1 MKHIEEQLKQ
11 LPDRPGVYLMKNE
24 IDEIIYVGKAKSLR
38 KRVRSYFR
46 KGNHT
51 YKTKILVTHI
61 KDFDYIVTDTEVEAY
76 ILEANLIN
84 KYQPIYN
91 IRLKD
96 DKSYPY
102 IKVTLNEDFP
112 RVFKTR
118 LVKNDGARYY
128 GPFTNVDALN
138 KTIDVLKD
146 IYSLRTCRKDL
157 RADKPEERPCLNY
170 HIGKCLGPCIG
181 AISKEDYRV
190 LVDQACLFLSGHQYE
205 LIKRIE
211 KEMYQAAE
219 EQNFEKAA
227 RLRDSIQAL
236 ERLSVQQKV
245 MYGKNINQDV
255 IAVAVGVDGP
265 ENVNDKQKNS
275 EQQNIKSAQMSGEVQ
290 SCVQMLI
297 IRNGRLIGQEYF
309 IMEGTE
315 EESEKEIIES
325 FLPQYYERTQQIPDE
340 VLLSVE
346 VEQLNLLLDLL
357 KEKKGKKVT
366 VTIPQIGEKKRL
378 IEMAYSNAR
387 ENLKKEAIK
396 EKYKKSRTTDAVT
409 KLGEHLELDHPPDYI
424 EGFDISNIQGTDPVA
439 SMVVFKDGRSSKQ
452 DYRRFKIKTVEGP
465 NDFASM
471 QEVVGRRYSRLLEE
485 KKPLPSLILIDGG
498 KGQLNSAYEVLEELD
513 ISHIPIIG
521 LAKREEEVFL
531 PDRDEPIIIPKN
543 STALHLIQRVR
554 DEAHRFAVTYHR
566 KLRSRRLTHTMLDDI
581 PGVGP
586 KRRQA
591 LLQHFGSLAEIRKA
605 NITRLKEVEGI
616 SSKTARIIYDFLRE
630 NTRAY

>member
-24 IDEIIYVGKAKSLR
+24 LEEIIYVGKAKSLR

-51 YKTKILVTHI
+51 YKTKILVVHI

-96 DKSYPY
+96 DKTYPY
-102 IKVTLNEDFP
+102 IKVTVNEDFP
-112 RVFKTR
+112 RIFKTR
-118 LVKNDGARYY
+118 IVKSDGARYY
-128 GPFTNVDALN
+128 GPFTNVDDLY
-138 KTIDVLKD
+138 KTINVLKD
-146 IYSLRTCRKDL
+146 IYSLRTCRKNL
-157 RADKPEERPCLNY
+157 KADKPEARPCLNY

-181 AISKEDYRV
+181 AISKQDYRAM
-190 LVDQACLFLSGHQYE
+190 VDQACLFLSGHQDD

-211 KEMYQAAE
+211 KEMYQASE
-219 EQNFEKAA
+219 EKNFEKAA

-236 ERLSVQQKV
+236 KRLSVQQKV

-255 IAVAVGVDGP
+255 IAVAVG
-265 ENVNDKQKNS
+265 E
-275 EQQNIKSAQMSGEVQ
+275 EEQ
-290 SCVQMLI
+290 SCVQLLI
-297 IRNGRLIGQEYF
+297 IRNGRLIGQEYY

-315 EESEKEIIES
+315 EEAEKEIIEY
-325 FLPQYYERTQQIPDE
+325 FLPQYYDRAFQLPDE
-340 VLLSVE
+340 LLLSVE
-346 VEQLNLLLDLL
+346 IDQVDLLMDLL
-357 KEKKGKKVT
+357 KEKKGKKVN
-366 VTIPQIGEKKRL
+366 VTIPVIGEKKRHV
-378 IEMAYSNAR
+378 EMAYSNAE
-387 ENLKKEAIK
+387 ENLKKEIIK
-396 EKYKKSRTTDAVT
+396 QKYKKSRTTDAVV
-409 KLGEHLELDHPPDYI
+409 KLGEYLELDNPPDHI
-424 EGFDISNIQGTDPVA
+424 EGFDISNTQGTDPVA
-439 SMVVFKDGRSSKQ
+439 SMVVFKDGHSSKQ
-452 DYRRFKIKTVEGP
+452 DYRRFKIKTIEGP
-465 NDFASM
+465 NDFAMM
-471 QEVVGRRYSRLLEE
+471 QEVLERRYSRLLRE

-498 KGQLNSAYEVLEELD
+498 KGQLSSAYQVLEELG
-513 ISHIPIIG
+513 ISHLPIIG

-531 PDRDEPIIIPKN
+531 PDRQEPTIIPKN
-543 STALHLIQRVR
+543 SSALHLIQRVR
-554 DEAHRFAVTYHR
+554 DESHRFAVSYHR

-605 NITRLKEVEGI
+605 NIGKLKEAEGI
-616 SSKTARIIYDFLRE
+616 SSKTAKVIYDFLRE
-630 NTRAY
+630 NTRAF